1 MINFRF
7 STILLVFVIILIC
20 SCEFSKNKGID
31 ESILN
36 QKIKRVK
43 SILYSQND
51 YTAALNAIDSIVYST
66 NYIPESEVKADAYLV
81 MAQIYLA
88 QNKLSSA
95 MKSVVAAENI
105 YSKKNNRQGITE
117 CNFQTGVITY
127 QERNYE
133 LASKYFEISLKSFDS
148 LENKK
153 KYFQTLYLLGLC
165 NLELKK
171 YPESFNQ
178 FLDAK
183 NYYKK
188 AINENGIAECNSGFA
203 KLYFENGNYYS
214 SLKCFDSVLN
224 YSILFKNVSGGII
237 AKIGKGKN
245 YLRMHKSD
253 TAKALLENALQES
266 IDNKF
271 FDGVVESSYF
281 LKELYSLKE
290 DYKLSSFYQEKYY
303 SFRDSIYNHQTARNI
318 NDLQN
323 QVEIERKKIEIDT
336 LQDSKRVYQIWMLV
350 LGIVILF
357 GSLVIYL
364 FYKSSKTKQRLNEKL
379 TTSNEELKQSQEQ
392 ILKLQKYKESF
403 LANITHELRT
413 PLNAIKGIS
422 DLLSFSNNEEEKKEL
437 VSGLKK
443 SSNHLLNMVNDFLD
457 FSKLK
462 EGKLILRRQPFQLQS
477 VIKSAVN
484 FLKINAEEKQLAY
497 TLELNQM
504 PETVM
509 GDESRLIQILVN
521 IIGNSIKFTS
531 TGFVKVVCKGKL
543 LNENKCEIEIKIS
556 DSGIGISIEKIK
568 SIFEDYEQ
576 ADENIAAT
584 FGGTGLGLGICK
596 RLIEQHQGTITCES
610 ELGKGSTFIIKLP
623 YEYLKIEE
631 IEIKNLQNFDSLT
644 TQKINIIIADDNEMN
659 LLVAEKLIE
668 KNMPF
673 AKLLKAENGKQV
685 IDLINKNKV
694 DLILMDMKMPVMD
707 GIEATKIIRAD
718 KSIIQP
724 YIIAMTAGTSE
735 DEIAAC
741 YESGMNDYLPKP
753 YHIEILLS
761 KIQKV
766 AELIASN

>member
-1 MINFRF
+1 DINMDMQLKLALANLNYNTNNF
-7 STILLVFVIILIC
+7 TI
-20 SCEFSKNKGID
+20 SKN
-31 ESILN
+31 L
-36 QKIKRVK
+36 
-43 SILYSQND
+43 
-51 YTAALNAIDSIVYST
+51 
-66 NYIPESEVKADAYLV
+66 
-81 MAQIYLA
+81 
-88 QNKLSSA
+88 
-95 MKSVVAAENI
+95 
-105 YSKKNNRQGITE
+105 
-117 CNFQTGVITY
+117 
-127 QERNYE
+127 
-133 LASKYFEISLKSFDS
+133 
-148 LENKK
+148 
-153 KYFQTLYLLGLC
+153 YFQTLQKSLNKDNFIPNKPNLSGIILSKIGLGKTYLALNQLDSAEYYLLDAYKISATSNRYLSIIEASKY
-165 NLELKK
+165 LSWLYKQKK
-171 YPESFNQ
+171 DYQ
-178 FLDAK
+178 
-183 NYYKK
+183 
-188 AINENGIAECNSGFA
+188 
-203 KLYFENGNYYS
+203 KL
-214 SLKCFDSVLN
+214 
-224 YSILFKNVSGGII
+224 
-237 AKIGKGKN
+237 A
-245 YLRMHKSD
+245 
-253 TAKALLENALQES
+253 
-266 IDNKF
+266 
-271 FDGVVESSYF
+271 
-281 LKELYSLKE
+281 
-290 DYKLSSFYQEKYY
+290 FYQEIFFTKQ
-303 SFRDSIYNHQTARNI
+303 DSTSNHQTTNAISELLNQVVI
-318 NDLQN
+318 NDKQS
-323 QVEIERKKIEIDT
+323 EINSLSTKEKI
-336 LQDSKRVYQIWMLV
+336 YQIWMLV

-379 TTSNEELKQSQEQ
+379 TATNDELKQSQEK
-392 ILKLQKYKESF
+392 ILNLQKYKEHF

-422 DLLSFSNNEEEKKEL
+422 DLLSFSNSEEERKEL

-484 FLKINAEEKQLAY
+484 FLKVNAEEKQLEY
-497 TLELNQM
+497 TLALSQM

-556 DSGIGISIEKIK
+556 DSGIGISTEKIK

-576 ADENIAAT
+576 ADENISAT

-631 IEIKNLQNFDSLT
+631 IEIKDLQNFDSLAA
-644 TQKINIIIADDNEMN
+644 QKINIIIADDNEMN

-685 IDLINKNKV
+685 IDLLIKNNV

-724 YIIAMTAGTSE
+724 HIIAMTAGTSE

-753 YHIEILLS
+753 YHIEVLLS

-766 AELIASN
+766 AELISAD